1 MTSPVIS
8 ATPPEFTANTT
19 NAAYLMLFSALSLSD
34 MINVMETSV
43 AVMLSA
49 SEENTKQNVAVRNSS
64 CRSLIRFGKT
74 R

>member
-1 MTSPVIS
+1 
-8 ATPPEFTANTT
+8 
-19 NAAYLMLFSALSLSD
+19 